1 MANKDVVVYNGEEFE
16 IESGLTEADVRASM
30 QQIFASAGH
39 AKITKTKNGDGS
51 VVWSMTESGGDKG
64 SC

>member
-1 MANKDVVVYNGEEFE
+1 MEKKDVVVYNGEEFE
-16 IESGLTEADVRASM
+16 IEPGLTEGDVRVSM

-39 AKITKTKNGDGS
+39 ARITKTKNSDGTVTWNMS
-51 VVWSMTESGGDKG
+51 EAGGDKG